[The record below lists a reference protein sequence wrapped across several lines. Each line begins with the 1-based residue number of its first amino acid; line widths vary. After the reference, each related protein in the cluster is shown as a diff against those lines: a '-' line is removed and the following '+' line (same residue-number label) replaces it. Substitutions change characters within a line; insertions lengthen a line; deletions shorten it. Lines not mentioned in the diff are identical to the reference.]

1 MGTYLDCFVNDVK
14 CDGAG
19 MTGGARDDVV
29 DENID
34 PRGVTALGDA
44 FREGLGRHG
53 VYSATIQDIQGT

>member
-1 MGTYLDCFVNDVK
+1 
-14 CDGAG
+14 

-34 PRGVTALGDA
+34 PLGVTALGDA